1 MMFAKFLTQCQV
13 ETPQMWLLLLDYP
26 EAPLCPDILKRHKCI
41 TLHNRFKSKMVLSD
55 LEDFQSVQ
63 LEYVSSRVNYY
74 ISLGL
79 SFSSVGE
86 FQLAS
91 VCLIS
96 SITHY
101 I

>member
-1 MMFAKFLTQCQV
+1 
-13 ETPQMWLLLLDYP
+13 
-26 EAPLCPDILKRHKCI
+26 
-41 TLHNRFKSKMVLSD
+41 MVLSD

-63 LEYVSSRVNYY
+63 LEYVSSGVNYY

-79 SFSSVGE
+79 SFSLVEGE

-91 VCLIS
+91 VLSIS
-96 SITHY
+96 SIECY

>member
-1 MMFAKFLTQCQV
+1 MQCQV

-26 EAPLCPDILKRHKCI
+26 EAPLCPDILKSYKCI
-41 TLHNRFKSKMVLSD
+41 TLHNRFKSNMVLSD
-55 LEDFQSVQ
+55 LEDFQSEQ
-63 LEYVSSRVNYY
+63 LEYVSSGVNYY

-79 SFSSVGE
+79 SFSSVEGE

-91 VCLIS
+91 VCLLS
-96 SITHY
+96 SITYY